1 MQPSHRKK
9 KMSVPAEMQ
18 IGDPAWNQLIV
29 NGAETLGVQVSAF
42 QVAQFGIHIRE
53 LLLWNRKTNLTA
65 ITLPSEVAIK
75 HVVDSLALAL
85 WIPPEASVLDVGSG
99 GGFPGIPLKILMPS
113 LSVTLIDSSRKKNS
127 FQRHVIRTLGLVNIA
142 AWQTRVE
149 ALSVNPDCFRD
160 GGLNAFSVIVCRAFT
175 DLAHFVEMAMPLL
188 APAGKII
195 AMKGRISSEELADV
209 SSLISRLSH
218 ADTVLQSQTIYYN
231 LPFLGAERCLYILT
245 AKDILLS

>member
-1 MQPSHRKK
+1 MRPSRGKK
-9 KMSVPAEMQ
+9 KMPVPAEMQ
-18 IGDPAWNQLIV
+18 IGDPEWNRLIV

-42 QVAQFGIHIRE
+42 QVAQFGTHVRE
-53 LLLWNRKTNLTA
+53 LLLWNRKTNVTA

-75 HVVDSLALAL
+75 HVVDSLAIAR

-113 LSVTLIDSSRKKNS
+113 LSVTLVDSSRKKNS
-127 FQRHVIRTLGLVNIA
+127 FQRHVIRTLGLVNIV

-149 ALSVNPDCFRD
+149 ALSQNPDC
-160 GGLNAFSVIVCRAFT
+160 LQAFSVIICRAFT
-175 DLAHFVEMAMPLL
+175 DLAHFVEMAMSLL
-188 APAGKII
+188 APSGTML

-209 SSLISRLSH
+209 SSLISRLSQTGTLLH
-218 ADTVLQSQTIYYN
+218 SQTISYH

-245 AKDILLS
+245 AKSS

>member
-1 MQPSHRKK
+1 M
-9 KMSVPAEMQ
+9 PAKMQ
-18 IGDPAWNQLIV
+18 IGDSEWNHLIV
-29 NGAETLGVQVSAF
+29 NGAASLGVQVSAL
-42 QVAQFGIHIRE
+42 QAAQFSAHIRE

-75 HVVDSLALAL
+75 HVVDSLAIAR
-85 WIPPEASVLDVGSG
+85 WIHPEDSVLDVGSG

-149 ALSVNPDCFRD
+149 ALSAAPDRIRGGNP
-160 GGLNAFSVIVCRAFT
+160 AFSVIVCRAFT

-188 APAGKII
+188 APAGKMI

-209 SSLISRLSH
+209 SSLISRLSQ
-218 ADTVLQSQTIYYN
+218 AGTILNFQTISYC
-231 LPFLGAERCLYILT
+231 LPFLGTERYLNIL
-245 AKDILLS
+245 SVP

>member
-1 MQPSHRKK
+1 M
-9 KMSVPAEMQ
+9 KMPVSAEMQ
-18 IGDPAWNQLIV
+18 IGDSEWNQLIV
-29 NGAETLGVQVSAF
+29 NGAASLGVQVSAL
-42 QVAQFGIHIRE
+42 QVAQFSTHIRE

-75 HVVDSLALAL
+75 HVVDSLAIAR
-85 WIPPEASVLDVGSG
+85 WIHPEASVLDVGSG

-149 ALSVNPDCFRD
+149 ALSANPDRIR
-160 GGLNAFSVIVCRAFT
+160 GGNPAFSVIVCRAFT

-209 SSLISRLSH
+209 SSLISRLCQ
-218 ADTVLQSQTIYYN
+218 AGTVLNSQTISYN
-231 LPFLGAERCLYILT
+231 LPFLGAERYLNIL
-245 AKDILLS
+245 SVP

>member
-1 MQPSHRKK
+1 
-9 KMSVPAEMQ
+9 MSVPAEMQ
-18 IGDPAWNQLIV
+18 IGDPEWNQMIV
-29 NGAETLGVQVSAF
+29 TGAETMGVRVSAF
-42 QVAQFGIHIRE
+42 QVAQFGAHIRE

-65 ITLPSEVAIK
+65 ITQPLEVAIK
-75 HVVDSLALAL
+75 HVVDSLAIAG
-85 WIPPEASVLDVGSG
+85 WIHPESSVLDVGSG

-149 ALSVNPDCFRD
+149 AFSANPDGLI
-160 GGLNAFSVIVCRAFT
+160 GGNANAFSVIICRAFT
-175 DLAHFVEMAMPLL
+175 DLARFVETAMPLL
-188 APAGKII
+188 APAGRVI

-209 SSLISRLSH
+209 SNLISRLSRTG
-218 ADTVLQSQTIYYN
+218 TVLHSQTISYN

-245 AKDILLS
+245 VKNS

>member
-1 MQPSHRKK
+1 
-9 KMSVPAEMQ
+9 MQ
-18 IGDPAWNQLIV
+18 IGDSEWNRLIL

-42 QVAQFGIHIRE
+42 QVAQFGAHIRE

-75 HVVDSLALAL
+75 HVVDSLAIAR
-85 WIPPEASVLDVGSG
+85 WIHPEASVLDIGSG

-127 FQRHVIRTLGLVNIA
+127 FQRHVIRTLGLVDIA
-142 AWQTRVE
+142 ARQTRVE
-149 ALSVNPDCFRD
+149 SLSAIPDC
-160 GGLNAFSVIVCRAFT
+160 LNAFSVIICRAFT

-188 APAGKII
+188 APSGMMI

-209 SSLISRLSH
+209 SSLTPRLSQ
-218 ADTVLQSQTIYYN
+218 AGTVLHSQTISYN

-245 AKDILLS
+245 AKNS

>member
-1 MQPSHRKK
+1 
-9 KMSVPAEMQ
+9 
-18 IGDPAWNQLIV
+18 
-29 NGAETLGVQVSAF
+29 
-42 QVAQFGIHIRE
+42 
-53 LLLWNRKTNLTA
+53 
-65 ITLPSEVAIK
+65 
-75 HVVDSLALAL
+75 
-85 WIPPEASVLDVGSG
+85 
-99 GGFPGIPLKILMPS
+99 
-113 LSVTLIDSSRKKNS
+113 
-127 FQRHVIRTLGLVNIA
+127 
-142 AWQTRVE
+142 
-149 ALSVNPDCFRD
+149 VNPDCFRD

>member
-1 MQPSHRKK
+1 MPVS
-9 KMSVPAEMQ
+9 AEML
-18 IGDPAWNQLIV
+18 IGDSEWNQLIV
-29 NGAETLGVQVSAF
+29 IGAASLGVQVSAL
-42 QVAQFGIHIRE
+42 QVAQFSAHIRE

-149 ALSVNPDCFRD
+149 ALSANPDRIR
-160 GGLNAFSVIVCRAFT
+160 GGNPAFSVIVCRAFT
-175 DLAHFVEMAMPLL
+175 DLAHFVEMAMSLL

-209 SSLISRLSH
+209 SNLISRLCQ
-218 ADTVLQSQTIYYN
+218 AGTVLNSQTISYN
-231 LPFLGAERCLYILT
+231 LPFLGAERYLYIV
-245 AKDILLS
+245 SVP